1 LKKGRDSPQGNAPII
16 PEEKKPALLELKEVS
31 MELTQEQIDIRL
43 AAREFAEGE
52 FKDRAK
58 EFDEKEE
65 FDLSL
70 WRKAC
75 DCGFVGTFI
84 KEEYEGA
91 GLGYLEHSII
101 AEEFWRVDPGCG
113 QAILSTTFGSEM
125 IQAFGTEEQK
135 KNYLPPLVRGEK
147 MIAFGI
153 TEPDA
158 GSDAAS
164 IKTRAIK
171 EGDRYIINGSKMFIT
186 NGCFANWLL
195 VFCVTDP
202 DATDPHKKT
211 SVILVDTDQPGFEAT
226 KIHGKLGIRASNTA
240 EISLS
245 NVEAPLTNLI
255 GKEGHGFYQLMDFF
269 NKTRNHVAAQGVG
282 LAQGALEM
290 AISHVRKRK
299 AFGGTLSKLQGI
311 QFIIAEM
318 ATRIEAAR
326 GLYWRSA
333 YLVDK
338 GKPDPSLTSMA
349 KWNAGDTAVYVAN
362 QALQLHGGYG
372 YISEYDIQRFYRDAK
387 IVEIYEGSKEVEKAI
402 IGTELL
408 KNANQNK
415 KSVIPL
421 QKESENRKIA

>member
-1 LKKGRDSPQGNAPII
+1 
-16 PEEKKPALLELKEVS
+16 
-31 MELTQEQIDIRL
+31 MELTQEQIDIKL

-52 FKDRAK
+52 FRDRAK

-70 WRKAC
+70 WKKAC
-75 DCGFVGTFI
+75 ECGFVGTFI
-84 KEEYEGA
+84 KEEYDGA
-91 GLGYLEHSII
+91 GLGYFEHSLI

-135 KNYLPPLVRGEK
+135 KKYLPPLVRGEK

-158 GSDAAS
+158 GSDAAG

-171 EGDRYIINGSKMFIT
+171 HGDKYIINGSKIFIT
-186 NGCFANWLL
+186 NGCYANWML
-195 VFCVTDP
+195 VFCITSP
-202 DATDPHKKT
+202 GEKDPHKRA
-211 SVILVDTDQPGFEAT
+211 SVILVNTDQPGFEAT

-240 EISLS
+240 EISLT
-245 NVEAPLTNLI
+245 NVEAPLENLI
-255 GKEGHGFYQLMDFF
+255 GREGYGFYQLMDFF

-299 AFGGTLSKLQGI
+299 AFGGTLSHLQGI
-311 QFIIAEM
+311 QFMIAEM

-326 GLYWRSA
+326 SLYWRSA
-333 YLVDK
+333 YSVDK
-338 GKPDPSLTSMA
+338 GKPDSSLISMA

-372 YISEYDIQRFYRDAK
+372 YINEYDIQRFYRDAK
-387 IVEIYEGSKEVEKAI
+387 IVEIYEGSREVEKAI
-402 IGTELL
+402 IGTDLL
-408 KNANQNK
+408 RNGIPNRKD
-415 KSVIPL
+415 SVTT
-421 QKESENRKIA
+421 QSESEDRKIA

>member
-1 LKKGRDSPQGNAPII
+1 
-16 PEEKKPALLELKEVS
+16 
-31 MELTQEQIDIRL
+31 MELSQEQIDIKL

-52 FKDRAK
+52 FRDRAK
-58 EFDEKEE
+58 EFDEKED

-70 WRKAC
+70 WKKAC
-75 DCGFVGTFI
+75 ENGFVGTFI

-91 GLGYLEHSII
+91 GLGYLEHSLI

-125 IQAFGTEEQK
+125 IQAFGTEAQK
-135 KNYLPPLVRGEK
+135 KKYLPPLVRGEK

-158 GSDAAS
+158 GSDAAG

-171 EGDRYIINGSKMFIT
+171 QGDKYIINGSKMFIT
-186 NGCFANWLL
+186 NGCFANWML
-195 VFCVTDP
+195 VFCITNP
-202 DATDPHKKT
+202 GEKDPHKRA
-211 SVILVDTDQPGFEAT
+211 SVILIDTDQPGFEAT

-240 EISLS
+240 EISLT
-245 NVEAPLTNLI
+245 NVEAPLENLI
-255 GKEGHGFYQLMDFF
+255 GREGYGFYQLMDFF

-299 AFGGTLSKLQGI
+299 AFGGTLSHLQGI
-311 QFIIAEM
+311 QFMIAEM

-326 GLYWRSA
+326 SLYWRSA
-333 YLVDK
+333 YTVDK
-338 GKPDPSLTSMA
+338 GRPDPSLISMA

-387 IVEIYEGSKEVEKAI
+387 IVEIYEGSREVEKAI
-402 IGTELL
+402 IGMDLL
-408 KNANQNK
+408 RNTTQNK
-415 KSVIPL
+415 KDVDST
-421 QKESENRKIA
+421 ENEAGNRKIA